1 MKGLVYNNGVLAGS
15 IEKDENDHYLF
26 QYNDGYFANKQHPH
40 VSLTL
45 PKTQMKYRSEKIFP
59 FFYGLLSE
67 GINKDIQCRLY
78 KIDEND
84 DFTRLLL
91 TARHDTIGSITV
103 KPEDD
108 ELFRLLY

>member
-1 MKGLVYNNGVLAGS
+1 MKGIVYNNGIKAGI
-15 IEKDENDHYLF
+15 IEKDVNGYYIFRYDDAYLNNNDT
-26 QYNDGYFANKQHPH
+26 PP

-45 PKTQMKYRSEKIFP
+45 PKTQQEYRSTLLFP

-91 TARHDTIGSITV
+91 TARYDTIGAITV
-103 KPEDD
+103 KPEDN
-108 ELFRLLY
+108 EMFGML

>member
-1 MKGLVYNNGVLAGS
+1 MRGLVYNNGTLAGV
-15 IEKDENDHYLF
+15 IEKDDNAHYLF
-26 QYNDGYFANKQHPH
+26 RYDDAYFADTLQPP

-45 PKTQMKYRSEKIFP
+45 PKSRQEYRAEKMFP

-67 GINKDIQCRLY
+67 GINKDIQCRLL

-91 TARHDTIGSITV
+91 TAGDDTIGSVTV

-108 ELFRLLY
+108 EMFRML

>member
-1 MKGLVYNNGVLAGS
+1 MRGLVYNNGLLAGS
-15 IEKDENDHYLF
+15 IEKDENGQYLF
-26 QYNDGYFANKQHPH
+26 RYDEGYFANQQHPPI
-40 VSLTL
+40 SLTL
-45 PKTQMKYRSEKIFP
+45 PKTQKEYRSEKMFP

-91 TARHDTIGSITV
+91 TASHDTIGSITV

-108 ELFRLLY
+108 VLFRLLY

>member
-1 MKGLVYNNGVLAGS
+1 MKGLIYNNGVLAGS
-15 IEKDENDHYLF
+15 IGKDENGYYLF
-26 QYNDGYFANKQHPH
+26 QYDDEYFADKQYPP

-45 PKTQMKYRSEKIFP
+45 PKTQKEYRSEKMFS

-91 TARHDTIGSITV
+91 TARYDTIGSITV
-103 KPEDD
+103 KTG
-108 ELFRLLY
+108 R

>member
-1 MKGLVYNNGVLAGS
+1 MRGIVYNNELVAGI
-15 IEKDENDHYLF
+15 IEKDSTDSYVF
-26 QYNDGYFANKQHPH
+26 RYDDKYFVNPANPPI
-40 VSLTL
+40 SLTL
-45 PKTQMKYRSEKIFP
+45 AKNRQEYHSNKMFP

-67 GINKDIQCRLY
+67 GVNKDIQCRLF

-91 TARHDTIGSITV
+91 TTRYDTIGAITV

-108 ELFRLLY
+108 EMFRLLY

>member
-1 MKGLVYNNGVLAGS
+1 MKGIVYNNGVLAGS
-15 IEKDENDHYLF
+15 IEKDENGHYLF
-26 QYNDGYFANKQHPH
+26 QYDDRYFADKQCPPI
-40 VSLTL
+40 SLTL
-45 PKTQMKYRSEKIFP
+45 PKIQKEYRAEKMFP

-91 TARHDTIGSITV
+91 TARHDTIGSITI
-103 KPEDD
+103 KPEDN

>member
-1 MKGLVYNNGVLAGS
+1 M
-15 IEKDENDHYLF
+15 F
-26 QYNDGYFANKQHPH
+26 RYNDDYFNNASFPP

-45 PKTQMKYRSEKIFP
+45 SKTLQEYRSDKMFP

-67 GINKDIQCRLY
+67 GVNKDIQCRLHR
-78 KIDEND
+78 IDEND

-91 TARHDTIGSITV
+91 TARYDTIGAITV

-108 ELFRLLY
+108 EMFGVLY